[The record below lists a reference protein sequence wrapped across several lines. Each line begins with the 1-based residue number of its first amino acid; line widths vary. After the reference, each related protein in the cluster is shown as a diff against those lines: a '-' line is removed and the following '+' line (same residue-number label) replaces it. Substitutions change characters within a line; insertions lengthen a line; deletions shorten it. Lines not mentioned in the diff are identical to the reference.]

1 MSHHHH
7 THCDGMDPG
16 EFRSAVWNA
25 NRANARHGEECECSR
40 CNPPLVLC
48 ETCGEDVDECAC
60 SHCPTCHAVLDDC
73 DCDRCYDCSNLRA
86 ECECPKPAK
95 CPRCGTHHHP
105 RVPERC
111 SVGPVWGDVR
121 EALDAEVD
129 FGALADL
136 ETIPGDVAGDQ

>member
-1 MSHHHH
+1 MIDRDDYMDELARQQTWRRHHGPD
-7 THCDGMDPG
+7 CD
-16 EFRSAVWNA
+16 
-25 NRANARHGEECECSR
+25 
-40 CNPPLVLC
+40 C
-48 ETCGEDVDECAC
+48 ETCDPEVEFCASCGQDVATECRCDRCED
-60 SHCPTCHAVLDDC
+60 CHLLLDDC
-73 DCDRCYDCSNLRA
+73 NCDRCYDCCDFRRD
-86 ECECPKPAK
+86 CQCPKPAK

-121 EALDAEVD
+121 EALDSEVD